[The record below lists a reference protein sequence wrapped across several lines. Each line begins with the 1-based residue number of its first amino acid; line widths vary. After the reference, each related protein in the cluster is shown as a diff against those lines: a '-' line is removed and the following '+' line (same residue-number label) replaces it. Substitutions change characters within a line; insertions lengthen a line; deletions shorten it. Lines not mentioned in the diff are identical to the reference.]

1 MTEMSIIEL
10 FEVGTTF
17 ESSVGEGSKNERFR
31 IPKNFSRIDL
41 PQNMIEEITN
51 IDYEINFLVS
61 GEIWCPDYQLNATV
75 LKKFCDLNTN
85 FNISIITMARGKKF
99 LSPILKIEKEN
110 FKGPT
115 IVIMDKDFNII
126 GFFEERPKTVKEKT
140 FEDIKLDYYKGKYL
154 LDTAN
159 EILDIIKTHL

>member
-17 ESSVGEGSKNERFR
+17 ESSVGEGSKNERSR

-51 IDYEINFLVS
+51 INAEINFLVS

-85 FNISIITMARGKKF
+85 FNMSIITMARGKKF

-115 IVIMDKDFNII
+115 IVVMDKDFNII
-126 GFFEERPKTVKEKT
+126 GFFEERPKTVKENT